1 METTINERVSKIL
14 DEHKDYFSSGKT
26 KDIDF
31 RLKQLKVLKGAIKD
45 NEKLILEALDKDLYK
60 SEYEAYASEV
70 GFTLDSIGYV
80 MKNLKS
86 WAKVKKV
93 KTPFFHVGAKSYIYS
108 EPYGTVLII
117 APFNYPFQ
125 LLIEPLVGAM
135 AAGNSA
141 VLKPSEYTPNVS
153 KVISKIITENFPKEY
168 IRVMEGGR
176 EVTSSLI
183 NKPFD
188 YIFFTGSVR
197 VGKIVM
203 EAASKNL
210 VPVTL
215 ELGGKSPTIVDKEAN
230 IAVAAQRIVWGK
242 FLNAGQTC
250 VAPDYILA
258 HRDIKE
264 KLIEEMKNSLNKFY
278 GDDVL
283 RSRDYGRIVNEN
295 HLNRLLELID
305 REKIVAGGNF
315 DIDQLYIEPTILDK
329 VSWDDKVMEDEIFGP
344 ILPVIEYESLDNMI
358 KMINSRPKPLSL
370 YVFSENKDIWE
381 RIIHSVSFGGGCI
394 NDTISH
400 IVSPYLPFGGV
411 GSSGI
416 GTYHGKSSFETFS
429 HRKSIM
435 KKTTK
440 VNLDLIYPPY
450 KEKKVKLIKKILK

>member
-153 KVISKIITENFPKEY
+153 RVISKIITENFPKEY

-264 KLIEEMKNSLNKFY
+264 KLIE
-278 GDDVL
+278 
-283 RSRDYGRIVNEN
+283 
-295 HLNRLLELID
+295 
-305 REKIVAGGNF
+305 
-315 DIDQLYIEPTILDK
+315 
-329 VSWDDKVMEDEIFGP
+329 
-344 ILPVIEYESLDNMI
+344 
-358 KMINSRPKPLSL
+358 
-370 YVFSENKDIWE
+370 
-381 RIIHSVSFGGGCI
+381 
-394 NDTISH
+394 
-400 IVSPYLPFGGV
+400 
-411 GSSGI
+411 
-416 GTYHGKSSFETFS
+416 
-429 HRKSIM
+429 
-435 KKTTK
+435 
-440 VNLDLIYPPY
+440 
-450 KEKKVKLIKKILK
+450 ILKRSG